1 MPLDRVP
8 VPLNVGRYPVVYLVD
23 SDVLPLQ
30 IFDTA
35 RPNGTLATLA
45 PGDLEFYERLE
56 RELNWLN
63 DVWVGSG
70 DALMRLSVLGSDD
83 LAAYRRKVERD
94 RQLFGDCVVEV
105 DPLDLKPVTAR
116 TPGVERWREYRFVRL
131 PGARWRRFYDPREE
145 SLGCGT
151 QAPSAGAPAANVA
164 SHLMCPD
171 TSAGTTLRASRA
183 ASSASA
189 AGTVRS

>member
-8 VPLNVGRYPVVYLVD
+8 DRLNVGNYPIVYLVD

-63 DVWVGSG
+63 NVWVGSG

-83 LAAYRRKVERD
+83 LATYRSKVERD

-116 TPGVERWREYRFVRL
+116 TPGVER
-131 PGARWRRFYDPREE
+131 
-145 SLGCGT
+145 
-151 QAPSAGAPAANVA
+151 
-164 SHLMCPD
+164 
-171 TSAGTTLRASRA
+171 
-183 ASSASA
+183 
-189 AGTVRS
+189 